1 MLARTTAAADGTYA
15 AGWRTSRLG
24 AHRVRAVLD
33 RDGGA
38 AAATTAPELGI
49 TVHRPA
55 MATWYGPGF
64 YGRRTACGQRMSR
77 TLQGVAHKTLPCG
90 TKVSLL
96 YRGRRLT
103 VPVVDRGP
111 YAAGKYWDLTS
122 ATATALRFT
131 HTDRVGAV
139 AASGSVQVA
148 DDPVGQRGEARGR
161 RLDGERPVL
170 RAAPRAG
177 PPPRAPSGAPA
188 TSRRARPAAR
198 SRARASTPPRSSARD
213 RRRSRSRCDSGV
225 SHASRHAA

>member
-1 MLARTTAAADGTYA
+1 MTSRRLFLTALALATVAAPAAADEPPTTGGAQAPTSPATQGVISAQGAHVTLSARAGSMHGRVTRFRGSAPAGRDVVVEQLDSVTGAWTMLALSTAAADGTYSA
-15 AGWRTSRLG
+15 SWRTSGLG

-38 AAATTAPELGI
+38 AAAATAPELGI

-55 MATWYGPGF
+55 LATWYGPGF

-77 TLQGVAHKTLPCG
+77 ALQGVAHTTLPCG

-96 YRGRRLT
+96 YRGRRIT

-111 YAAGKYWDLTS
+111 YTAGMQWDLTS

-139 AASGSVQVA
+139 RVQ
-148 DDPVGQRGEARGR
+148 P
-161 RLDGERPVL
+161 
-170 RAAPRAG
+170 
-177 PPPRAPSGAPA
+177 
-188 TSRRARPAAR
+188 
-198 SRARASTPPRSSARD
+198 
-213 RRRSRSRCDSGV
+213 
-225 SHASRHAA
+225 

>member
-1 MLARTTAAADGTYA
+1 VTSRRLFLTALALATVAAPAAADEPPTTGGAQAPTSPATQGVISAQGAHVTLSARAGSMHGRVTRFRGSAPAGRDVVVEQLDSVTGAWTMLARSTAAADGTYSA
-15 AGWRTSRLG
+15 SWRTSGLG

-38 AAATTAPELGI
+38 AAAATAPELGI

-55 MATWYGPGF
+55 LATWYGPGF

-77 TLQGVAHKTLPCG
+77 ALQGVAHKTLPCG

-96 YRGRRLT
+96 YRGRRIT

-111 YAAGKYWDLTS
+111 YAAGMQWDLTS

-139 AASGSVQVA
+139 RVQ
-148 DDPVGQRGEARGR
+148 P
-161 RLDGERPVL
+161 
-170 RAAPRAG
+170 
-177 PPPRAPSGAPA
+177 
-188 TSRRARPAAR
+188 
-198 SRARASTPPRSSARD
+198 
-213 RRRSRSRCDSGV
+213 
-225 SHASRHAA
+225 